1 MFKMVW
7 AASLV
12 KFVSTSFLV
21 HSSIDI
27 VHIVFMWKSI
37 PHLLPYSLQGSNWPR
52 NLGRIDFSI

>member
-1 MFKMVW
+1 MFKLVW

-27 VHIVFMWKSI
+27 VHTVYMWKSI
-37 PHLLPYSLQGSNWPR
+37 PHPPPYSLQGSSLPR